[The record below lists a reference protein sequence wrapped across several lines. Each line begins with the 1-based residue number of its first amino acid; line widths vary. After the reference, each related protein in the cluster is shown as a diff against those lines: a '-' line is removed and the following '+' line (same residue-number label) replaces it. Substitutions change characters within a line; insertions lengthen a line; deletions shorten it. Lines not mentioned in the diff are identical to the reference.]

1 MPRSSRC
8 VCVYVCVAAE
18 VPAVTWC
25 RVCLDARWAASH
37 CVTRLQGD
45 LGLRCQGRR
54 SVCVCFMLFQILLPV
69 MLPSICS
76 LCGSLIRQWAGLRP
90 CLKGWSP
97 GLLAEHLLKDHST
110 GYIWGGLLSSYWSLP
125 PSLSLYFF
133 SFACPPTPCVCLC
146 LCLYTLNSLP
156 TATSSLL
163 PFCHPLTSSVYSL
176 RSLLPCPS
184 ISMLK
189 YQQAQ
194 ICHSKGPLLFFFFF
208 FVKGIHLKDNN
219 RLSPKS
225 DVANWLQPPQQTHS
239 VTREGWLC
247 IMPKGIVRIPDVY
260 ASTTICSHFPA
271 NCGDYCAALHPKTV
285 SHSFSRHYI
294 SFGLC
299 FKANQSVFILYDVK
313 KMSSRKG
320 MYQTDSFKEK
330 KKSTFICTKL
340 KWDYLF
346 FKPYCT

>member
-1 MPRSSRC
+1 MSSKSLCDKAPR
-8 VCVYVCVAAE
+8 
-18 VPAVTWC
+18 
-25 RVCLDARWAASH
+25 
-37 CVTRLQGD
+37 
-45 LGLRCQGRR
+45 GLRPEMSGKEECMC
-54 SVCVCFMLFQILLPV
+54 VCVCFMLFQILLPV

-194 ICHSKGPLLFFFFF
+194 ICHSKGPLLFFLLLRESTWKTITDYPLRATSLTDYSLLSKPTLWLVRDG
-208 FVKGIHLKDNN
+208 FV
-219 RLSPKS
+219 
-225 DVANWLQPPQQTHS
+225 
-239 VTREGWLC
+239 
-247 IMPKGIVRIPDVY
+247 
-260 ASTTICSHFPA
+260 
-271 NCGDYCAALHPKTV
+271 
-285 SHSFSRHYI
+285 
-294 SFGLC
+294 
-299 FKANQSVFILYDVK
+299 
-313 KMSSRKG
+313 
-320 MYQTDSFKEK
+320 
-330 KKSTFICTKL
+330 
-340 KWDYLF
+340 
-346 FKPYCT
+346 